1 MISVIK
7 RLVLLYLVLCV
18 PMQGALAQ
26 STFPLGSAREAT
38 PMGGLFSGALSA
50 APLNAAD
57 AFRME
62 HRVDATGALELRWQV
77 AEGYY
82 LYRDHVAV
90 VSAEGASL
98 PVELPRGTLKEDDT
112 FGRVEVFFGSA
123 AARVVAPVE
132 VLDVTYQGCQESGIC
147 YPPVTERLT
156 LSGVSPPPE
165 ALYLEAETGTVSGIL
180 AQGGPLLVLAAF
192 FGFGLLLALTPCVL
206 PMVPIL
212 GSVLAGQGG
221 NLTARRGIGLA
232 SVYVVAMASAFAILG
247 VVAALSG
254 QNLQVALQSPWV
266 IVLVAL
272 LFGALALSMFGL
284 YEISLP
290 ARWTARIDALG
301 QGRGGSLGGVALLGF
316 TSALIVGPCVTAP
329 LAGALLYI
337 GQTGDVVL
345 GAAAL
350 FALGLG
356 QGVPLLALGLFGP
369 QVLPRRGAWMEVV
382 TRLFGFVMLGMAIW
396 MLGRLLS
403 NQMTLALWAFWAVG
417 IAIFIAR
424 YAPFSLLWRRAG
436 AAVSTLAAL
445 TLGVGALTGAQ
456 DPLRPLAQLRGAMT
470 EGEGAAIETR
480 VVTNAQALTKAL
492 PRAGASL
499 IYVTADWCVTCAELE
514 RSLFAR
520 ADVQQAL
527 SEVTFIKADLS
538 EPDAEAQGM
547 LTALGA
553 VGPPTMVFLDESR
566 REVPQS
572 RAVGK
577 IAAETFLARLRQTTD
592 PIKGELK

>member
-1 MISVIK
+1 MISIIQ
-7 RLVLLYLVLCV
+7 RLVLLCLVLCMPV
-18 PMQGALAQ
+18 QGALAQ
-26 STFPLGSAREAT
+26 SIFPRGSASEPA
-38 PMGGLFSGALSA
+38 PLGGLFSGALSA
-50 APLNAAD
+50 APLDAAD
-57 AFRME
+57 AFQMQHSLDGE
-62 HRVDATGALELRWQV
+62 GALELRWAV
-77 AEGYY
+77 ADGYY

-90 VSAEGASL
+90 RSAEGASL

-112 FGRVEVFFGSA
+112 FGQVEVFYGSA
-123 AARVVAPVE
+123 TARVAVPVE
-132 VLDVTYQGCQESGIC
+132 VLEVTYQGCQEDGIC

-156 LSGVSPPPE
+156 LAGVSPPP
-165 ALYLEAETGTVSGIL
+165 ATLHLAPGAGTVTGML
-180 AQGGPLLVLAAF
+180 AQGGPLLVLVAF

-221 NLTARRGIGLA
+221 SLTARRGVGLA
-232 SVYVVAMASAFAILG
+232 LVYVLAMASAFALLG

-254 QNLQVALQSPWV
+254 QNLQVALQSPW
-266 IVLVAL
+266 IVALVAL

-316 TSALIVGPCVTAP
+316 SSALIVGPCVTAP

-337 GQTGDVVL
+337 GQTGDVAL

-369 QVLPRRGAWMEVV
+369 QVLPRRGAWMEAV

-403 NQMTLALWAFWAVG
+403 DQVTLALWAVWALALAV
-417 IAIFIAR
+417 FLAR
-424 YAPFSLLWRRAG
+424 HAPLPASWRRG
-436 AAVSTLAAL
+436 VAALPVLAAL
-445 TLGVGALTGAQ
+445 FLGVGAMTGAQ
-456 DPLRPLAQLRGAMT
+456 DPLRPLAPLSGALA
-470 EGEGAAIETR
+470 EGGGAEARI
-480 VVTNAQALTKAL
+480 VTSTQALTEAL

-499 IYVTADWCVTCAELE
+499 IYITADWCVTCAELE
-514 RSLFAR
+514 RGLFAR
-520 ADVQQAL
+520 ADVQSAL
-527 SEVTFIKADLS
+527 AEVTFIKADLS
-538 EPDAEAQGM
+538 EPTAEAQRM
-547 LTALGA
+547 LTTLGA

-577 IAAETFLARLRQTTD
+577 IASETFLARLRQTTD
-592 PIKGELK
+592 PIQGELK